1 MGGNSSVFSGI
12 PLITLLMVG
21 ISVLVYALMNLGMEH
36 ILVGPL
42 LISEYVR
49 PTLPEIQQ
57 GEWWRLVTPMF
68 LHFSIFHIVFN
79 MLWTWELGRMI
90 EWQQGAWLLA
100 ILVSAISVISNLAQ
114 YLVSGPLFGGMSGV
128 IYGLFGYAWVQSL
141 TNPRFRVRI
150 NPVIIKLMLGWFVL
164 CWSGLLEIFFG
175 LNVANTA
182 HSAGLASGLGIALLV
197 SGMVRSRGRRDTIS

>member
-1 MGGNSSVFSGI
+1 MVGNSSVFSGI

-21 ISVLVYALMNLGMEH
+21 ISVTVYALMNLGMEH
-36 ILVGPL
+36 ILIGPL
-42 LISEYVR
+42 LISEYIR

-57 GEWWRLVTPMF
+57 GEWWRLLTPMF

-128 IYGLFGYAWVQSL
+128 IYGLFGYAWIQSL

-150 NPVIIKLMLGWFVL
+150 NPVIIKLMLGWFLL
-164 CWSGLLEIFFG
+164 CWSGLLEKFFG
-175 LNVANTA
+175 LAVANTA

-197 SGMVRSRGRRDTIS
+197 SGMVRSGSTGN